1 MRPEYGCERCAFI
14 RFVHGDDVIDSDGT
28 KRAVNWS
35 IPEFRT
41 PNPHVPH
48 LVGLFTGRRVDG
60 VAGLTPLRDDEIR
73 GDRENYRA
81 RSWRTARRVAGQAV
95 GK

>member
-1 MRPEYGCERCAFI
+1 
-14 RFVHGDDVIDSDGT
+14 
-28 KRAVNWS
+28 VNWS

-48 LVGLFTGRRVDG
+48 LVGLFTGRRVDL